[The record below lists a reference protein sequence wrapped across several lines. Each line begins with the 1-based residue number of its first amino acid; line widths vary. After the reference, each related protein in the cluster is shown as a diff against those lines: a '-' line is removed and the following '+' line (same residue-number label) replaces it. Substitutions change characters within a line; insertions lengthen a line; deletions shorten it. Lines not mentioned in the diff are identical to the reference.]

1 MADGFRV
8 LENGDSRISEAGEF
22 RVTQG
27 YFWDGPRETEASD
40 PRITEADVFRV
51 TEKFL
56 EGLNDLQAVGSLVAL
71 QSYKT
76 KGYWDNGAEGYC
88 VSVAL
93 RTTLGLGNLNATGSI
108 SPDADLKMPVSSNF
122 TGTATIA
129 SSATV
134 GKYGFSALTSS
145 GTLDVIP
152 SLTLN
157 GLADLSVLG
166 SHAFAGYDRFIG
178 HTHNFE
184 GFGSVSTS
192 GNIIGYRSSNLNAV
206 GSISPLQALIATGSS
221 AVNATGTLSSSGTR
235 IRYGLAN
242 FNGAGSLASIG
253 TPKFYATFNKTGTGS
268 LASDGTKIDFSS
280 TMYYKVGTT
289 WKTTTPYVKRSGT
302 WSTPVAVYKNI
313 SGSWKRVY

>member
-22 RVTQG
+22 LVTEG
-27 YFWDGPRETEASD
+27 YFWDGPRITESGD
-40 PRITEADVFRV
+40 IRITEAGVFRV
-51 TEKFL
+51 TEKFI
-56 EGLNDLQAVGSLVAL
+56 EGLNDLQAAGSLVAL

-93 RTTLGLGNLNATGSI
+93 RTTLGLTDLNGTGSI
-108 SPDADLKMPVSSNF
+108 SPDADLKMPVSSTF
-122 TGTATIA
+122 TGTASIA

-145 GTLDVIP
+145 GSLDVV
-152 SLTLN
+152 STLTLN

-192 GNIIGYRSSNLNAV
+192 GNIIGYRSSNLNAI
-206 GSISPLQALIATGSS
+206 GSLSPLQALKATGSS
-221 AVNATGTLSSSGTR
+221 AFNATGTLSPSGTR
-235 IRYGLAN
+235 IRYGLAD
-242 FNGAGSLASIG
+242 FSGTGSLTVVGI
-253 TPKFYATFNKTGTGS
+253 PKFYAVLNKTGTGS

-280 TMYYKVGTT
+280 TMYYKVGAY
-289 WKTTTPYVKRSGT
+289 WKTTIPYIKRSGV
-302 WSTPVAVYKNI
+302 WSTPVAVYKKI